1 MEGAAISLQHILN
14 RVYHITATVARVSG
28 ENPAPSAIVGQR
40 GNFSRERM
48 ECIVVPAVRVDGREG
63 VEEKGLGW
71 DRADGG
77 GALQPMRISAVLD
90 CTRNGGSE

>member
-48 ECIVVPAVRVDGREG
+48 ECIVVPTVRVDGREG
-63 VEEKGLGW
+63 VGEDGL
-71 DRADGG
+71 DRNHADGG
-77 GALQPMRISAVLD
+77 RALLFV
-90 CTRNGGSE
+90 